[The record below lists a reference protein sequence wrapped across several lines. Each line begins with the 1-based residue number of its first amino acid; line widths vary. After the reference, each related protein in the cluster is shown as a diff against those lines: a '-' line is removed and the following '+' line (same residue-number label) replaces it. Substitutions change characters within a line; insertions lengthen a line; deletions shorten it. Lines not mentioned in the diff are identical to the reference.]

1 MKGGSR
7 ALATLAIFTS
17 LLVAV
22 PLSARAQIRTA
33 PIATSATRD
42 ASLRALANRLDLPL
56 VEETVTVFSKQLR
69 RTLPP
74 YFVDAIGQQANLG
87 PQWKRGNP
95 WFDEALR
102 QVDAALADEEARNG
116 PLLKLEHSDLLYAV
130 NIPWTQ
136 DDIAFIASTID
147 TELGRQA
154 QRAID
159 ARAAQQA
166 IHTLKRRVAV
176 GPGGA
181 GIAEAFTELDA
192 RAASQFG
199 DASLMLL
206 PLRATDP
213 ERTKRLQRL
222 LESVTT
228 APSDAIGE
236 RLTQRLGE
244 RLMDAAAAQLP
255 NLLSNL
261 AGFRGSPR

>member
-1 MKGGSR
+1 MVSR
-7 ALATLAIFTS
+7 MRLLRAVVVAGLVGLLPLAGHAQ
-17 LLVAV
+17 VR
-22 PLSARAQIRTA
+22 SA
-33 PIATSATRD
+33 PATNPGARD
-42 ASLRALANRLDLPL
+42 AALRALAGRLDLPL
-56 VEETVTVFSKQLR
+56 VEEAVAIFSKQLR

-74 YFVDAIGQQANLG
+74 YFVDAIGQQGDLG

-95 WFDEALR
+95 WFDETLR
-102 QVDAALADEEARNG
+102 QVDAALGQDEARNG
-116 PLLKLEHSDLLYAV
+116 PLIRLQKSDLLYAV

-136 DDIAFIASTID
+136 DDIAFVDRTRD

-159 ARAAQQA
+159 ARAAQQT
-166 IHTLKRRVAV
+166 IHTLRRRIAI
-176 GPGGA
+176 GSGGA
-181 GIAEAFTELDA
+181 GVAEAFAELDA
-192 RAASQFG
+192 RANAQFG

-213 ERTKRLQRL
+213 DRTKRLQRL

-236 RLTQRLGE
+236 RLTERLGA

-255 NLLSNL
+255 DLLVNL
-261 AGFRGSPR
+261 ANFRGGGAP

>member
-1 MKGGSR
+1 M
-7 ALATLAIFTS
+7 
-17 LLVAV
+17 AV
-22 PLSARAQIRTA
+22 GMRW
-33 PIATSATRD
+33 
-42 ASLRALANRLDLPL
+42 LRALALIGLAGLLPVTGHAQTRAVPTTNAVARDAALRALAERLDLPL
-56 VEETVTVFSKQLR
+56 VEEAVAIFAKQLR

-74 YFVDAIGQQANLG
+74 YFVDAIGQQGNLG

-95 WFDEALR
+95 WFDETLR
-102 QVDAALADEEARNG
+102 QVDAALGQDEARNG
-116 PLLKLEHSDLLYAV
+116 PLIRLEHSDLLYAV

-136 DDIAFIASTID
+136 DDIAFVDRTLD

-159 ARAAQQA
+159 ARAAQQT
-166 IHTLKRRVAV
+166 IHTLKRRIAI

-181 GIAEAFTELDA
+181 GIAEAFAELDA
-192 RAASQFG
+192 RANAQFG

-236 RLTQRLGE
+236 RLTERLGA
-244 RLMDAAAAQLP
+244 RLMEAAAAQLP
-255 NLLSNL
+255 NLIVNL
-261 AGFRGSPR
+261 ANFRGDAR